1 MQTDPADFY
10 QDIFPRADYANF
22 MARDKELATYDA
34 ITAGITATYEFK
46 IDRFPWLSKG
56 SLNFRY
62 DYMQVNYDDFRDARY
77 SLGSF
82 GELPEEPAQPG
93 TEPLSKLDANI
104 LQFFISAYF

>member
-34 ITAGITATYEFK
+34 ITAGVSATYEFK
-46 IDRFPWLSKG
+46 VDRFPWLAKG
-56 SLNFRY
+56 ALNLRY
-62 DYMQVNYDDFRDARY
+62 DYMQVNYDDFRDARF

-82 GELPEEPAQPG
+82 GTLPDDPLQPG
-93 TEPLSKLDANI
+93 TEPLYKLEANI
-104 LQFFISAYF
+104 LQFYISAFF